1 MRECRA
7 LVIQVPFFKGADNG
21 FISQVVMILKPEH
34 YLSGD
39 VVIEKGTAG
48 DLMFFIASG
57 MLEVIM
63 NDKVV
68 AKLGPGQFFGG
79 LFEI

>member
-1 MRECRA
+1 
-7 LVIQVPFFKGADNG
+7 VIQVPFFKGADNG

-39 VVIEKGTAG
+39 IVIEKGSAG
-48 DLMFFIASG
+48 DLMFFIAHGS
-57 MLEVIM
+57 LEVIV

-79 LFEI
+79 KIR